1 MKKILILLMGV
12 LLLMGCSKK
21 SNIDVAKEFEK
32 KVNKSKSYQ
41 IKGNLEIQND
51 EEIFKYDIDVSY
63 LEKNYYKVEMI
74 NTANE
79 HKQII
84 LRNDDGLYVITPA
97 LNKSFK
103 FESTW
108 PDNSSQSYILSSLVK
123 DVKNDEKKEIITDDD
138 SYIIK
143 AKVNYPNNEELLYQK
158 IYLDNDFNIK
168 KVEVY
173 SKSDIVKI
181 KMEIKDIDLKAGL
194 NDDIF
199 ELKNYIQENECDDE
213 ECESDKKSMSNI
225 NSAIYPLYMP
235 SNTYLKNTEIVN
247 NENNSRVI
255 LTYSGSKNFVLI
267 EEGAVVNLEH
277 EIIPVYG
284 EPIMLNDTIAALSTN
299 SMYWTSNDIDYY
311 MVSEDLSVSEMVF
324 IATSLN
330 NSTSVSSMK

>member
-267 EEGAVVNLEH
+267 EEGAVVNLK
-277 EIIPVYG
+277 
-284 EPIMLNDTIAALSTN
+284 N
-299 SMYWTSNDIDYY
+299 
-311 MVSEDLSVSEMVF
+311 
-324 IATSLN
+324 
-330 NSTSVSSMK
+330 